1 MSDTTPSGAPHDA
14 PEAAA
19 QGHAPRK
26 IIITIGRQFGSGGRE
41 LGRRLAA
48 RLGIPY
54 YDKELLSRAASN
66 AGVAEEFVTG
76 NDERSP
82 RFLSSVM
89 SFSMGFA
96 PVTWYQNPSTISAE
110 SIYTSQSET
119 IRRIADEGSC
129 VIVGRSADYVLR
141 GNPGLVSVFVH
152 APLESCVARIIAR
165 GDSLTPD
172 KARRLAEKTNRLR
185 ASYYNFYTDRVWGHA
200 DSYDLCFDTSL
211 LPIDDIAAVITDYI
225 SRRFA

>member
-1 MSDTTPSGAPHDA
+1 MSDTTPSGAPNDA

-19 QGHAPRK
+19 QGHTPRK

-54 YDKELLSRAASN
+54 FDKELLSRAASN

-96 PVTWYQNPSTISAE
+96 PVTWYQNPSTISAD
-110 SIYTSQSET
+110 SIYTCQSDA
-119 IRRIADEGSC
+119 IRRIAEEGSC

-141 GNPGLVSVFVH
+141 GSPGLVSVFVH
-152 APLESCVARIIAR
+152 APLESCVARIVAR

-172 KARRLAEKTNRLR
+172 KARRLAKKTNRLR
-185 ASYYNFYTDRVWGHA
+185 AAYYNFYTDRVWGRA

-211 LPIDDIAAVITDYI
+211 LPIDDIAAIIADYI